1 MKQPHQI
8 EHKGT
13 VAFVERGLVSVEV
26 EVMGACGSCASRK
39 ACAMGSS
46 EKREILVSVDNAE
59 EYSVGDVVRV
69 SAKQTVGIAAVFFCY
84 ILPLIVM
91 VLVLAVMVSLGF
103 LEGTSALVALASLAT
118 YYAVL
123 ALFNKRISRKVVFT
137 INKI

>member
-13 VAFVERGLVSVEV
+13 VAFVGRGLVCVEV
-26 EVMGACGSCASRK
+26 EVMEACGSCASRK

-59 EYSVGDVVRV
+59 EYAVGDVVRV

-103 LEGTSALVALASLAT
+103 LEGTSALVALVSLAT

-123 ALFNKRISRKVVFT
+123 ALFNKRISQKVVFT